1 VNSGIFNLTEKD
13 FIMSQKS
20 KLAQAFINGAE
31 LTSKQIRAQFKIAS
45 PTKVVSMLR
54 LEDGMSIYCNKRVD
68 TKGRE
73 THKFRLG
80 SPSTRIVAAG
90 YRAASL
96 GLV

>member
-1 VNSGIFNLTEKD
+1 
-13 FIMSQKS
+13 MSQKS
-20 KLAQAFINGAE
+20 KLAQAFLNGAE

-54 LEDGMSIYCNKRVD
+54 LEDGMSIYANKRVD

-73 THKFRLG
+73 TTKFRLG
-80 SPSTRIVAAG
+80 TPRSSIVAAG

>member
-1 VNSGIFNLTEKD
+1 
-13 FIMSQKS
+13 MSQKS
-20 KLAQAFINGAE
+20 KLAQAFMNGAE

-45 PTKVVSMLR
+45 PTKIVSQLR
-54 LEDGMSIYCNKRVD
+54 LEDGLSIYCNKRVD

-73 THKFRLG
+73 TRKFRLG
-80 SPSTRIVAAG
+80 TPRSSIVAAG